1 MHKTSDSFVESSV
14 VGCIYAIFL
23 VFFFSFFF
31 GERGKGFHTT
41 QMGFRLKHLRKYL
54 VGVRT
59 K

>member
-1 MHKTSDSFVESSV
+1 MHMTSDSFVESSV
-14 VGCIYAIFL
+14 VGCIYAM
-23 VFFFSFFF
+23 FFFSFFF